1 MSNMRRAKRLVAL
14 AVGLSL
20 VAMACGGDDDDDGTT
35 ATTAGDEGTETTTA
49 ETDAPATTEAASD
62 TTAAGQ
68 EGEDAGEDEGA
79 APAGETAMTITVALN
94 PDAVWEDG
102 TPITWEDIECTWQ
115 GQLNTPGSVETV
127 GYDKITSV
135 SQGADEKEVIIEFSE
150 PYGAYK
156 TLFNKIIKKA
166 AIADCMDISGD
177 FATDV
182 PMSGRQYILSEWSES
197 QSILVPNENYWGDDP
212 AVTEQVVF
220 VPQTDTDTEI
230 ASIKSGQV
238 DYIYPQFGDTLGTAL
253 QDPNIELDIQSGG
266 DYEALYFQQLEG
278 PFADDVFR
286 EAFSKSIDRQAL
298 FDQIYAPIFESAG
311 AEGELLN
318 CGPIVQG
325 PYCPEGIF
333 QETFDPTAAETLLTE
348 AGWEKDGAGFWA
360 KDGVAPQIRWMVNAG
375 NTRRENAQAYLI
387 PLLAQ
392 AGFNVVPE
400 NGTAEEVF
408 QQRLP
413 SLDYDLAMY
422 ISSAQP
428 DPSYLTPIL
437 ACDQIPTEEN
447 DFQGQN
453 QQGWCNEEA
462 TADLYAADVE
472 PDPAAREELVKSALT
487 ATETDFVLL
496 PLVNYPKS
504 GAWRTDKVGGPLDG
518 DTANYRAFDNFHQW
532 EDVDGDGQIVIG
544 AEQWP
549 ACLNPVTECA
559 NSSWSIWTATFP
571 FLPSIW
577 VSTNDQTFEIT
588 NLVTEEPVVE
598 VL

>member
-1 MSNMRRAKRLVAL
+1 
-14 AVGLSL
+14 
-20 VAMACGGDDDDDGTT
+20 
-35 ATTAGDEGTETTTA
+35 
-49 ETDAPATTEAASD
+49 
-62 TTAAGQ
+62 
-68 EGEDAGEDEGA
+68 
-79 APAGETAMTITVALN
+79 
-94 PDAVWEDG
+94 
-102 TPITWEDIECTWQ
+102 
-115 GQLNTPGSVETV
+115 
-127 GYDKITSV
+127 
-135 SQGADEKEVIIEFSE
+135 
-150 PYGAYK
+150 
-156 TLFNKIIKKA
+156 
-166 AIADCMDISGD
+166 
-177 FATDV
+177 
-182 PMSGRQYILSEWSES
+182 MSGRQYVLQEWSES

-230 ASIKSGQV
+230 ASIKAGQV

-311 AEGELLN
+311 AEGELLD

-333 QETFDPTAAETLLTE
+333 QETYDPAAAETLLTE

-360 KDGVAPQIRWMVNAG
+360 KDGVAPEIRWMVNAG

-392 AGFNVVPE
+392 AGFNVVPS

-413 SLDYDLAMY
+413 GLDYDLAMY
-422 ISSAQP
+422 ISTAPP

-437 ACDQIPTEEN
+437 ACDQIPSEEN

-487 ATETDFVLL
+487 ATDDGLRPAAARQL
-496 PLVNYPKS
+496 PEVRRLAHRQGRRPARRRHGELPS
-504 GAWRTDKVGGPLDG
+504 LRQLPPVGG
-518 DTANYRAFDNFHQW
+518 RRR
-532 EDVDGDGQIVIG
+532 
-544 AEQWP
+544 
-549 ACLNPVTECA
+549 
-559 NSSWSIWTATFP
+559 
-571 FLPSIW
+571 
-577 VSTNDQTFEIT
+577 
-588 NLVTEEPVVE
+588 
-598 VL
+598 